1 MIWDHNAQ
9 LIVML
14 PDSQNM
20 VSFMADCYGCMYGFY
35 QDYHFEMVMT
45 GHETVSWIFQKTI
58 KINNTVL
65 SVKYPNPLVEIWR
78 SLSEQTATGMRKY

>member
-20 VSFMADCYGCMYGFY
+20 VSSVADCYEFMYEFY
-35 QDYHFEMVMT
+35 
-45 GHETVSWIFQKTI
+45 
-58 KINNTVL
+58 
-65 SVKYPNPLVEIWR
+65 
-78 SLSEQTATGMRKY
+78 

>member
-20 VSFMADCYGCMYGFY
+20 VSFEADCYGFMMDFISITILKYA
-35 QDYHFEMVMT
+35 
-45 GHETVSWIFQKTI
+45 GHETISWNLQKTI
-58 KINNTVL
+58 KN
-65 SVKYPNPLVEIWR
+65 
-78 SLSEQTATGMRKY
+78 